1 MASLKTRV
9 TLFTLVIFL
18 IGIWT
23 LAFYASRMLRE
34 DIQLLLGKQQLSTVS
49 FMAAELDHELDDRL
63 RGLEMVAG
71 EAGPAMLGNPAVLQ
85 TLLIQRPVL
94 QRLFNAGTFV
104 TGIDGTATASVPLSA
119 GRIGINYLD
128 IDAVAAALK
137 EGKSTIGRPIMGKKL
152 RAPVFPMAAPIRDA
166 QGKVIGALAGAT
178 NLGQPSFLD
187 KITDNHYGKTGGYL
201 LVAPQHR
208 LIVTATDKSRIMETL
223 PAPGSY
229 PAIDRFVQGY
239 EGSALFVN
247 PLGVE
252 VLSSAKHI
260 PVAGWKMAALL
271 PTAEAFAP
279 IHDMQQ
285 RILLATIF
293 LTLLAGVLTWWM
305 LRRQLSPMLAAARTL
320 VTLSDANQLPRP
332 LPIARQDEIG
342 ELIGGFNRLLETLG
356 QREEALRQS
365 EARFRSLAEMSS
377 DFYWESDAEHRI
389 TQRTESKREPA
400 EAVFRESSFIG
411 KRRWEIP
418 YLSPDESSWQKHRA
432 LLDAHL
438 PFRDFEIVRLG
449 VNGAEYH
456 FTASGDPVFN
466 ASGEFTGYRGVGA
479 DITKRKQA
487 EKKINELAFYD
498 QLTGLPNRTL
508 LLDRLKQTIAA
519 SSRNGSYGAL
529 LFIDLDHFKTL
540 NDTLGHDI
548 GDLLLK
554 QVAQRLRLCVREGDS
569 VARLGGDEFVVV
581 LAGLSADERDS
592 ATAIETVADKILA
605 ALNQVYRLGDVTHN
619 STASI
624 GVTLFRGDL
633 AAIDDLMKQADLAM
647 YKAKASGRN
656 MIRFFDPTLE
666 SAVKNRAA
674 LEAGLREAFLKNQ
687 FLLYYQGQVDGEG
700 RLTGAEVLL
709 RWQHPQRG
717 MVSPAEFIPLAEETG
732 LILPIGLWVLE
743 TACAQLSVWAKRP
756 ETAHLT
762 LAVNV
767 SAHQFHQ
774 PDFVGQVLA
783 ALDCNNVD
791 AGKLKL
797 ELTESMLVSNVE
809 EIIEKMFALKAKGVG
824 FELDDFGT
832 GYSSLSYLKRLPLDQ
847 LKIDRSF
854 VFDVL
859 SDPNDAAI
867 AKTIIALAQSLGLGV
882 IAEGVE
888 TAMQR
893 DFLASSGCHAY
904 QGYFFGRPLPIDD
917 FEVFAGGF
925 DH

>member
-9 TLFTLVIFL
+9 TLFTLVIFV
-18 IGIWT
+18 IGIWA

-34 DIQLLLGKQQLSTVS
+34 DMQTLLGEQQFSTVS

-71 EAGPAMLGNPAVLQ
+71 SVSPAIMGNPAAVQ
-85 TLLIQRPVL
+85 ALLEQRPLL
-94 QRLFNAGTFV
+94 QRLFNAGV
-104 TGIDGTATASVPLSA
+104 TALGLDGTAIADVPLSA
-119 GRIGINYLD
+119 GRIGVNYMDLD
-128 IDAVAAALK
+128 VTAAALR
-137 EGKSTIGRPIMGKKL
+137 EGKATIGRPSMGKKL
-152 RAPVFPMAAPIRDA
+152 RAPVFVMAVPIRDA
-166 QGKVIGALAGAT
+166 QGKVIGALAGVT
-178 NLGQPSFLD
+178 NLGKPSFLD
-187 KITDNHYGKTGGYL
+187 KITDNHYGKSGGYL

-208 LIVTATDKSRIMETL
+208 LVVTATDKSRIMETL
-223 PAPGSY
+223 PAPGIN

-239 EGSALFVN
+239 EGTAVFVN
-247 PLGVE
+247 PLGVG
-252 VLSSAKHI
+252 VLASSKRI
-260 PVAGWKMAALL
+260 PVAGWDMVALL

-285 RILLATIF
+285 RMLIAAIF
-293 LTLLAGVLTWWM
+293 LTLLAGGLTWWM
-305 LRRQLSPMLAAARTL
+305 LRRQLSPMLAAVKTL
-320 VTLSDANQLPRP
+320 ATLSDTNQPPQP

-356 QREEALRQS
+356 QREVALRES
-365 EARFRSLAEMSS
+365 EGRFRGLTEMSS

-389 TQRTESKREPA
+389 TRRTESKREPA
-400 EAVFRESSFIG
+400 EAVFREASFIG

-418 YLSPDESSWQKHRA
+418 YLSPDESGWQKHRA
-432 LLDAHL
+432 IVDAHL
-438 PFRDFEIVRLG
+438 PFRDFEVVRLG

-466 ASGEFTGYRGVGA
+466 AAGEFAGYRGVGA

-487 EKKINELAFYD
+487 EEKIKELAFFD

-508 LLDRLKQTIAA
+508 LLDRLKQAVAA

-529 LFIDLDHFKTL
+529 LFIDLDNFKTL

-554 QVAQRLRLCVREGDS
+554 QVAQRLTLCVREGDS

-581 LAGLSADERDS
+581 LAGLSAVQGDA
-592 ATAIETVADKILA
+592 ATAIETVAEKILA
-605 ALNQVYRLGDVTHN
+605 TLKQPYQLGKLPHR

-633 AAIDDLMKQADLAM
+633 ASIDDLMKQADLAM
-647 YKAKASGRN
+647 YKSKAAGRDVV
-656 MIRFFDPTLE
+656 RFFDPSLE
-666 SAVKNRAA
+666 SAVKERAA
-674 LEAGLREAFLKNQ
+674 LEDDLRRAMAEKQLLLHYQAQMAGS
-687 FLLYYQGQVDGEG
+687 QV
-700 RLTGAEVLL
+700 TGAEVLV

-717 MVSPAEFIPLAEETG
+717 MVLPAEFIPLAEETG
-732 LILPIGLWVLE
+732 LILALGQWVLE
-743 TACAQLSVWAKRP
+743 TACTQLAVWATRP
-756 ETAHLT
+756 ERAHLT

-767 SAHQFHQ
+767 SARQFHER
-774 PDFVGQVLA
+774 DFVDQVLA
-783 ALDCNNVD
+783 VLAITGANSQR
-791 AGKLKL
+791 LKL
-797 ELTESMLVSNVE
+797 ELTESLLVSNVE
-809 EIIEKMFALKAKGVG
+809 ETIEKMIALQAKGVG

-888 TAMQR
+888 TAAQR

-904 QGYFFGRPLPIDD
+904 QGYFFSRPLPIEG
-917 FEVFAGGF
+917 FEAFVQRV
-925 DH
+925 